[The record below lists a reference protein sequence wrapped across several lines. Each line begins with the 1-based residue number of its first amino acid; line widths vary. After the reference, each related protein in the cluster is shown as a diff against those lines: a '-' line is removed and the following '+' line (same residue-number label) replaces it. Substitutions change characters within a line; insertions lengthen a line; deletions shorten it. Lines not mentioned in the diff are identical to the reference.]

1 MCIPWLYIYRVLMS
15 FPEMWYGSVCQDGV
29 HPRPA
34 VVFKRFS
41 SCEIP
46 ELNESTNG
54 GFKRWETDGK
64 MWGNLPINGGFY
76 RWESDGKII
85 YESRMFSCHAWLPEG
100 EKNKTKW
107 PVFSCKTDEQR
118 WDFRVPDFSDKSK
131 YAPFQPDTCC
141 LAPKPT
147 AIIVI
152 VKAPLW
158 TGCVFNLRQSGL
170 VDTPSCNVH
179 HFFVDSDDTPGIT

>member
-1 MCIPWLYIYRVLMS
+1 MHIMCIPLLYIIVLMS
-15 FPEMWYGSVCQDGV
+15 FPEMGV
-29 HPRPA
+29 SARMGFTPGPLSFQTFFKLWNPRTQW
-34 VVFKRFS
+34 VDQWRF
-41 SCEIP
+41 
-46 ELNESTNG
+46 L
-54 GFKRWETDGK
+54 DGK
-64 MWGNLPINGGFY
+64 VM
-76 RWESDGKII
+76 GK
-85 YESRMFSCHAWLPEG
+85 SSMNPGCSVAMLDCRRVK
-100 EKNKTKW
+100 KNKTKW

-118 WDFRVPDFSDKSK
+118 WDFEVPDFSDKPK